1 MTISR
6 VLIEFEVEEPVEP
19 VKEPQPKPTHRPV
32 PEQHR
37 SEIGSKS
44 YRTLSKRR
52 YSREEDEWLL
62 KRGNANKHSARA
74 FKRNFGYK
82 RTQKSLGNRLSRV
95 RALVKQGDW

>member
-6 VLIEFEVEEPVEP
+6 ILIEFEVEENVEP
-19 VKEPQPKPTHRPV
+19 VKEPQPKTTRK
-32 PEQHR
+32 PEPKQR
-37 SEIGSKS
+37 VTEI
-44 YRTLSKRR
+44 RSKRR

-74 FKRNFGYK
+74 FKRNFVYK

-95 RALVKQGDW
+95 RTLVKQGDW